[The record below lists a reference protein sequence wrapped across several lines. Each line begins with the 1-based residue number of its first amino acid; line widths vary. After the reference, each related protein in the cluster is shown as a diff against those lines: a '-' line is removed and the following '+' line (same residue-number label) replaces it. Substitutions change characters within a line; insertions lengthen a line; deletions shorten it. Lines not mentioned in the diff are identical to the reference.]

1 MRIIAG
7 SRKGHTIYA
16 PRGLDTRPTS
26 DRVRENVF
34 NIVGPLDGA
43 KVLDLYAG
51 SGALGLEAL
60 SRGAERCVFVES
72 GHAAA
77 RVIQANLLKLGLT
90 GAIVQKRD
98 ALAFLRE
105 EGARGVRYDL
115 VLCDPPYGA
124 WDALEAD
131 LAELLPRV
139 LAEAAVL
146 AVETE
151 ARTEPELPL
160 DRVTTR
166 RYGSARITLFRP

>member
-1 MRIIAG
+1 M
-7 SRKGHTIYA
+7 
-16 PRGLDTRPTS
+16 
-26 DRVRENVF
+26 
-34 NIVGPLDGA
+34 
-43 KVLDLYAG
+43 
-51 SGALGLEAL
+51 
-60 SRGAERCVFVES
+60 
-72 GHAAA
+72 
-77 RVIQANLLKLGLT
+77 
-90 GAIVQKRD
+90 
-98 ALAFLRE
+98 
-105 EGARGVRYDL
+105 RYDL